1 MIQSL
6 KSVTNDSKLPEP
18 YDESESN
25 DEPKSD
31 DEPEYTLKNPVCVVW
46 LQERSQTWIFSL
58 VGMLIDV
65 EHAMKQ

>member
-31 DEPEYTLKNPVCVVW
+31 DEPEYTLKNPLCMCS
-46 LQERSQTWIFSL
+46 LSARKIANLDFSPL
-58 VGMLIDV
+58 L
-65 EHAMKQ
+65 AC